1 MMGEQSMMISPVR
14 FPQIDAGHTI
24 DVASSHEFSHAFS
37 ICANGKYEVVVS
49 DPRYPSKVEQ
59 LGVTFWKGAL
69 TQSPL
74 SRAVALSVRA
84 DRLAVATVGGRLV
97 AGGRNSPDPCSC
109 KLPGVSRG
117 CMEYMGEGRLLV
129 AATAGSTNELVL
141 MSVDERN
148 GGAIRAVASEPLM
161 HAPTSLSTSTNRVA
175 VSDAS
180 NSVSVYSLEESRKG
194 SGELG
199 YALVLT
205 HVIPDCSAV
214 LSVHGDVVLTREND
228 ECGNINVMAMG
239 DQHAVRMACLS
250 GCCHAEASQD
260 RVVSI
265 EDCNGAPA
273 LVVYRVEEGASGIV
287 RHAPRQLSSPA
298 DKAVSFSVNNI
309 GLRNVITSRA
319 SHQLW
324 VM

>member
-1 MMGEQSMMISPVR
+1 MISPVR
-14 FPQIDAGHTI
+14 FPQLDGEQTI
-24 DVASSHEFSHAFS
+24 DVASSNQFSHAFS
-37 ICANGKYEVVVS
+37 IRAADKYAIVAA

-59 LGVTFWKGAL
+59 LGVSFWKDAL
-69 TQSPL
+69 EKSPL

-84 DRLAVATVGGRLV
+84 DRLAVATVGRRLV
-97 AGGRNSPDPCSC
+97 AGSINSPNPCSC
-109 KLPGVSRG
+109 ELHGVSRG

-129 AATAGSTNELVL
+129 AAKAGATNELVL
-141 MSVDERN
+141 MSVDERD
-148 GGAIRAVASEPLM
+148 GGSIKTVASEPLM

-180 NSVSVYSLEESRKG
+180 NNVIVYKVEESRNG

-199 YALVLT
+199 YSLVLT
-205 HVIPDCSAV
+205 HMIPECSAV
-214 LSVHGDVVLTREND
+214 LSVHGDVLLTRDNGES
-228 ECGNINVMAMG
+228 GYINVMAMG
-239 DQHAVRMACLS
+239 DQHAVHVASLS

-265 EDCNGAPA
+265 ENHNGAPA
-273 LVVYRVEEGASGIV
+273 LVVYRVEEGTSGIV
-287 RHAPRQLSSPA
+287 RHAPRELPSPA
-298 DKAVSFSVNNI
+298 SDAVLFSVNNV

-319 SHQLW
+319 SRQLW

>member
-1 MMGEQSMMISPVR
+1 MISPVR
-14 FPQIDAGHTI
+14 FPKLDDDHTI
-24 DVASSHEFSHAFS
+24 EVASSHEFSHAFS
-37 ICANGKYEVVVS
+37 VRSSNNKYTIVAA

-59 LGVTFWKGAL
+59 LGVSFWEGAL
-69 TQSPL
+69 PQSPL
-74 SRAVALSVRA
+74 SRAVALSVRS
-84 DRLAVATVGGRLV
+84 DRLAVATVGGRLL
-97 AGGRNSPDPCSC
+97 AGSRNRKAPCSC
-109 KLPGVSRG
+109 ELHGVPRG
-117 CMEYMGEGRLLV
+117 CMEYMDEGLLV
-129 AATAGSTNELVL
+129 AAKAGSTNELVL

-148 GGAIRAVASEPLM
+148 GGSIRTVASEPLM

-180 NSVSVYSLEESRKG
+180 NSVAVYSLEESRNE

-199 YALVLT
+199 YSLVLT
-205 HVIPDCSAV
+205 HMIPECSAV
-214 LSVHGDVVLTREND
+214 LSVHGDVVLTRDND
-228 ECGNINVMAMG
+228 ERGKINVMAMG
-239 DQHAVRMACLS
+239 EQHAVRMACLS

-265 EDCNGAPA
+265 EDHNGAPA

-298 DKAVSFSVNNI
+298 DKAVPFSVNNV